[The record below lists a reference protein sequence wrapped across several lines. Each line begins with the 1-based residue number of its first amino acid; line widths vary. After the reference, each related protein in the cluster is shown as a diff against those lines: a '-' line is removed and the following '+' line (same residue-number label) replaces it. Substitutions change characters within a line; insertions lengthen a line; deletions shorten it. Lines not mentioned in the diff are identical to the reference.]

1 MTYVPEI
8 EVVQG
13 DKLFDIFIQC
23 QKADGS
29 GENLTGW
36 SEILLRVYEAG
47 ASVSKISTTSNIT
60 MDTESTGLMHYTV
73 QASDFDTK
81 KDYNADV
88 RVTFTS
94 GKILTFTGL
103 SIIVKEHGP

>member
-1 MTYVPEI
+1 LSYVPEI
-8 EVVQG
+8 EVVRE
-13 DKLFDIFIQC
+13 DKLFDIYLQC

-29 GENLTGW
+29 GQDITGY

-47 ASVSKISTTSNIT
+47 AATSKISTTSVT
-60 MDTESTGLMHYTV
+60 VDTESTGLMHYTV
-73 QASDFDTK
+73 QASDFDVR

-88 RVTFTS
+88 RVTFAS